1 MLSEAMVKL
10 GQHEGAGMAHRR
22 HLTPSLF
29 HDSRRRNVGLIGGS
43 FNPAHDGHLHM
54 AMLARKILGLDEIWW
69 MVTPQNPLKPSEDM
83 SLLQNRLAYARK
95 LVGKR
100 TYLRVIAPELG
111 ARNNYTFNTLNLL
124 LKVAPRVN
132 FVWIMGAD
140 NLIQFHKWHRYRDI
154 VDRIPIAVIDRPG
167 YSYPALSVGRLILSR
182 RVPARRLGKLER
194 ENRAKPP
201 IWCFIS
207 ERRHH
212 ASATALRALGLKL

>member
-29 HDSRRRNVGLIGGS
+29 HDSRRRSVGVIGGS
-43 FNPAHDGHLHM
+43 FNPAHYGHLHM

-100 TYLRVIAPELG
+100 TCIRVIAPELG

-124 LKVAPRVN
+124 NKVAPRMN
-132 FVWIMGAD
+132 FIWIMGAD
-140 NLIQFHKWHRYRDI
+140 NLVQFHKWHRYGDI
-154 VDRIPIAVIDRPG
+154 VHHIPIAVIDRPG
-167 YSYPALSVGRLILSR
+167 YSYAALSVGRLILSR

>member
-1 MLSEAMVKL
+1 
-10 GQHEGAGMAHRR
+10 
-22 HLTPSLF
+22 
-29 HDSRRRNVGLIGGS
+29 
-43 FNPAHDGHLHM
+43 M

-100 TYLRVIAPELG
+100 TYIRVIAPELG
-111 ARNNYTFNTLNLL
+111 ARNNYTFNILNLL
-124 LKVAPRVN
+124 YKVAPRVN

-140 NLIQFHKWHRYRDI
+140 NLIQFHEWHRYRDI
-154 VDRIPIAVIDRPG
+154 VDRIPMAVIDRPG
-167 YSYPALSVGRLILSR
+167 YSYTALSVGRLILSR